1 MVQSSDFYMSPLLP
15 LSDGHEAIF
24 LVPSLYIRCGG
35 QIIWLFSSLVLTWV
49 HSFPA

>member
-24 LVPSLYIRCGG
+24 LVPSLYIRCVEDKSFGFLVH
-35 QIIWLFSSLVLTWV
+35 LF
-49 HSFPA
+49 